1 MEFQADIIEG
11 LMAFINCEI
20 EGSQLLS
27 DDIINALLD
36 ENNIYYDYITGRLN
50 VISFSS
56 YLNSHLTPPE
66 GYDFCWE
73 EVLSMFFSYSSYPS
87 GSMSY

>member
-1 MEFQADIIEG
+1 MEVQADIIEG
-11 LMAFINCEI
+11 LMSFISGLV
-20 EGSQLLS
+20 EGSQLL
-27 DDIINALLD
+27 DNDILNALLD
-36 ENNIYYDYITGRLN
+36 ENSNYYDYNSNRLN
-50 VISFSS
+50 IALFSS